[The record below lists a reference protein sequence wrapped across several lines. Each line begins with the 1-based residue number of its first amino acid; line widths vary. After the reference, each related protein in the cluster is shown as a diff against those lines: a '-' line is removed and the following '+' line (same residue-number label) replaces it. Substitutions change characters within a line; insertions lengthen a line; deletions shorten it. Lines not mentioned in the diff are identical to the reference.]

1 MTQQEIES
9 LAAIIMAPMAMFVF
23 CIYVFIVD
31 QKMIRQ
37 EEEEEYQE

>member
-9 LAAIIMAPMAMFVF
+9 LAAIILAPMAMFVV

-31 QKMIRQ
+31 QQMIRQ
-37 EEEEEYQE
+37 EEEEREQE